1 MNATKALFVFPT
13 PYEAQKVFS
22 LFMGRRRMPGV
33 GDVGIFELSGEK
45 FAALVCGYASAQ
57 AAMRVEECIVKYNP
71 ANVVLCG
78 FCGAC
83 TPELNRGQAIV
94 DSDSDALT
102 GAAERVG
109 ARRAKICACT
119 RVAGD
124 VEKETL
130 ARENGACAVDM
141 ESAFVKDLC
150 RDANFV
156 SVRVVSDPFPSGY
169 FPTDFMNALIDTES
183 GKSRPL
189 AAAWELIKKPSMLP
203 GLIKFAKS
211 MKFVREIYGD
221 FMEKLVFEIAKL
233 H

>member
-83 TPELNRGQAIV
+83 TPELNRGQA
-94 DSDSDALT
+94 
-102 GAAERVG
+102 
-109 ARRAKICACT
+109 
-119 RVAGD
+119 
-124 VEKETL
+124 KETL

-150 RDANFV
+150 RDANFA